1 MSKIVFGLFGLLYV
15 ILVIYIFSAG
25 TVALGVMLSIIGLV
39 VITLVIKIA
48 IGEINITSVPDLKAY
63 SDPNSNSEHEK

>member
-15 ILVIYIFSAG
+15 ILVIYIFSTG

-39 VITLVIKIA
+39 LIPLVTKIA
-48 IGEINITSVPDLKAY
+48 KGEINITSVPDPKAY